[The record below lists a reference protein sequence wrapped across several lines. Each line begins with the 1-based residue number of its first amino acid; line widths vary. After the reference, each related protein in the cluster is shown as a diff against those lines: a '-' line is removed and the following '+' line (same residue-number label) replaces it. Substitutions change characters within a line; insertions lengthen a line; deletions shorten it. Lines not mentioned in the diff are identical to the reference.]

1 MAATRLLLRAD
12 GRLKRSFRDPE
23 ALTAKLLD
31 RRYPAAATVPGRL
44 TRLCAVEQT
53 RIGGHTVFTLT
64 PKVGGRGAEL
74 IYTHGGAYVNPLVR
88 PHWALLRSLI
98 AASGVTVTVPLYGLA
113 PEHSVEDAIPFLQGV
128 YEQVLV
134 RSRDR
139 RPYLGGDSS
148 GGALALIQARRY
160 RTLGLPEPAGLVL
173 VSPWV
178 DVTMTNPAIPELEK
192 RDPTLAAAGMAAAGR
207 LWAGARGGLD
217 PDVSPLFA
225 DMSGLPDVRIVQG
238 DRDILAADA
247 DLLDRRLRDAGVH
260 VETRLYPGAFH
271 VFVGAPTLPE
281 SRDALSWLAS
291 MLR

>member
-1 MAATRLLLRAD
+1 MATTRILLRAD

-23 ALTAKLLD
+23 AMTAQLLA
-31 RRYPAAATVPGRL
+31 RRYPGPAKMPGRL
-44 TRLCAVEQT
+44 TRLCTVQQGLVE
-53 RIGGHTVFTLT
+53 GLPVFTLT
-64 PKVGGRGAEL
+64 PKVGATGTEL
-74 IYTHGGAYVNPLVR
+74 IYTYGGAYVNPLVR
-88 PHWALLRSLI
+88 PHWSLIRALI
-98 AASGVTVTVPLYGLA
+98 AASRCTVTVPLYGLA
-113 PEHSVEDAIPFLQGV
+113 PEHTVEEALPFLQSV
-128 YEQVLV
+128 YEHV
-134 RSRDR
+134 RARSEGQHV
-139 RPYLGGDSS
+139 YLGGDSS
-148 GGALALIQARRY
+148 GAALALVQAVHCRSS
-160 RTLGLPEPAGLVL
+160 GLPRPDGLVL
-173 VSPWV
+173 ISPWV